1 MTLEQVLVM
10 SRHNLR
16 TPIVNTGILTEIT
29 DKTWPAWD
37 AQSGYL
43 TTKGG
48 ALEVYMG
55 HYFREWL
62 DENKLLPDTLC
73 PTGEKELNV
82 YANSLQR
89 TIATAQF
96 FTAGAFLA
104 VQSPSITSR
113 KSAPWTRCLTRSLPM
128 TAQSSNRPLSRQWRA
143 IIKGWI

>member
-1 MTLEQVLVM
+1 MKKTLLTLSLAAALLTPALPAFADTSSADMTLEQVLVM

-96 FTAGAFLA
+96 FTAGAFRA
-104 VQSPSITSR
+104 VPSP
-113 KSAPWTRCLTRSLPM
+113 
-128 TAQSSNRPLSRQWRA
+128 
-143 IIKGWI
+143 